1 MTNTTKDF
9 IQTASGPALV
19 TVSGAKYSRKTF
31 RVATLDWTAQV
42 TQREHNTRREYFAKT
57 RVYGALDTFVPGFDA
72 EETRLLLAITDHSV
86 KDKALASFQ
95 RASVKTAKAALPVAL
110 EGLLEILAG
119 SQRVTRGVPGGT
131 ELAVKF
137 SRTAGCSCPCSPGFV
152 VDAEISVG
160 GRMVDIWFDA

>member
-19 TVSGAKYSRKTF
+19 SVSGPRYGRQTF

-42 TQREHNTRREYFAKT
+42 TQREHNARREYFAKT

-72 EETRLLLAITDHSV
+72 EETRLILAITDHSV

-95 RASVKTAKAALPVAL
+95 RAAVKTAKAALPGAL

-119 SQRVTRGVPGGT
+119 SQRVTRGGT

-152 VDAEISVG
+152 VDAQINVG
-160 GRMVDIWFDA
+160 GRTVDIWFDA